1 MKLKWIQVVLG
12 IAAIAL
18 VAGSF
23 MHFFENELGKY
34 FFGIGAV
41 VLILNQLIFLLSEK
55 TADFRR
61 QRVLRLNLM
70 VSMIL
75 ALATWSMFDNTTLWI
90 PAVLIY
96 ALVTLFLSFRS

>member
-1 MKLKWIQVVLG
+1 MKVKWIQVVLG
-12 IAAIAL
+12 IVALLLVVGSLLHFFDNEFGKYLFGVGAIAL
-18 VAGSF
+18 
-23 MHFFENELGKY
+23 
-34 FFGIGAV
+34 I
-41 VLILNQLIFLLSEK
+41 INQLIFLLSEK

>member
-1 MKLKWIQVVLG
+1 MKVKWIQVALG
-12 IAAIAL
+12 IAALLL
-18 VAGSF
+18 VAGSL

-34 FFGIGAV
+34 FFGAGA
-41 VLILNQLIFLLSEK
+41 IAIIMNQLIFLLSEK